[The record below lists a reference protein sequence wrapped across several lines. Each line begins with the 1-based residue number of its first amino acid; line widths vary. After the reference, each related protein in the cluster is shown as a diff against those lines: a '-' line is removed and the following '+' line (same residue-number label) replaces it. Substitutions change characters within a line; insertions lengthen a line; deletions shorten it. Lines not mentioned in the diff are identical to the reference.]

1 MTFFAETDISGC
13 AVNQM
18 KKLDNYAFLLKIF
31 ACRAYISETKRD
43 REILRAFSF
52 LQLFEYY
59 QVLVFSSKFKRIWTG
74 ECFF

>member
-1 MTFFAETDISGC
+1 MTFFGETNILGC
-13 AVNQM
+13 AVNQI
-18 KKLDNYAFLLKIF
+18 KKFDNYAFLLKIF

-74 ECFF
+74 EWFF